1 MVMPIAGADG
11 LGEIT
16 RRTGLQQPS
25 PLPLP
30 ISTAASSSRSASFLE
45 RIHDVLEGLVA
56 IATED
61 GKDLADAAAVTL
73 ETDVVVVTM

>member
-1 MVMPIAGADG
+1 
-11 LGEIT
+11 
-16 RRTGLQQPS
+16 
-25 PLPLP
+25 
-30 ISTAASSSRSASFLE
+30 LE